1 MTMLLVIWQYRSGYA
16 DQACKPKWAQAE
28 HHNDTKRGKIV
39 NNILDRERLLRSTIL
54 AGFAAVG
61 LSISPAMAQAQNNDQ
76 DEESEEAEETIVV
89 TGSRINRSSFTSVAP
104 LQVIDSAEIRDAG
117 LIDTA
122 QILQT
127 SSVAQGVQLD
137 NTIGGAFVTDAG
149 PGANTITL
157 RGLNPDQ
164 TLLLINGRRVGPSGV
179 EGAPALVNVDIIPTD
194 VIQRIDILLDG
205 ASSVYGSDAV
215 AGVVNVVLRD
225 EFEGFQVGTFITS
238 PEQEGG
244 GSHRWSVMM
253 GDSSEN
259 GSFMF
264 AAEYQHQDALKV
276 NQRDWNYDPADGLYC
291 SRDLEIATDGSLLSE
306 CEGSIINRVRLF
318 TYYVDGNPDLASY
331 FAHPGLWQRDVY
343 SSPGTTNLPGNLPVG
358 WSTGAS
364 TDEAYRSSYLDQT
377 TDIVPDAQRYSLM
390 FTGDYTMDRFLG
402 QENVRAFVELLHN
415 NSQAAYKSGYHG
427 QIFPDVSASNPFNP
441 FGYDAVP
448 IFASPIERS
457 NISTEIQYTRLMMG
471 LQGDWGFAPSWSYEV
486 FAGYT
491 RSMGYSSR
499 PQVDESRL
507 RESIATSR
515 IDPGTGD
522 VICGYDTTD
531 YALFGFLDPTD
542 CVPVNLFAASLYPND
557 GTSSPH
563 FSTQEEY
570 DFLRIDR
577 TATTTVDQM
586 IFGGFTT
593 GPLFNV
599 PAGEVQGVFGMEWR
613 RDSLDSGTD
622 TVASQG
628 RAAGY
633 FADRRSVG
641 SAELTEY
648 YGELSVPL
656 INGRRFFED
665 VSLELAGRLT
675 DHEYYGQNSTYS
687 ARLGWQVNDFL
698 TFNGTIGTSFRAPNL
713 RELFLG
719 GQTGFSSGYA
729 DPCVVPLAA
738 NTGGTYVAADDNRDA
753 QVLANCVSEGVDP
766 TSLGLGGV
774 SSIESFRAGNP
785 GLDPETSDAYSFGF
799 VFEQPFTDAF
809 DASIRVSY
817 FSVEVEDSIA
827 IPSTAFSLAQCY
839 NSTNFP
845 NDPFCARRERSTDT
859 GTLLFV
865 DNTPFN
871 VATQTTNG
879 WDFNTR
885 FNKDFD
891 IFGGF
896 NLDVNSTFTR
906 SEEVLN
912 QTTSES
918 DILNFVGDWGTPEV
932 RGSVNTRVTRG
943 DWGML
948 WRARYLG
955 EQASIS
961 NVVGTNYGERLQA
974 ASELGGDAID
984 SADSVWYHDLSVS
997 LDRDTWSL
1005 SVGVNN
1011 LLDDAPALADQDA
1024 SGATLGTGNELLGS
1038 GYDII
1043 GRRVFVNVRKRW

>member
-1 MTMLLVIWQYRSGYA
+1 VSNIW
-16 DQACKPKWAQAE
+16 
-28 HHNDTKRGKIV
+28 
-39 NNILDRERLLRSTIL
+39 DRERLLRSTIL
-54 AGFAAVG
+54 AGFAAAG
-61 LSISPAMAQAQNNDQ
+61 LTMSPAYAQDQ
-76 DEESEEAEETIVV
+76 DEDEDEQAEESSDDTIVI
-89 TGSRINRSSFTSVAP
+89 TGSRIRRDAFSSPAP
-104 LQVIDSAEIRDAG
+104 LQVIDSQEIRDAG
-117 LIDTA
+117 LIDAA

-137 NTIGGAFVTDAG
+137 NAIAGAFVTDAG
-149 PGANTITL
+149 PGSNTVTL
-157 RGLNPDQ
+157 RGLGADQ
-164 TLLLINGRRVGPSGV
+164 TLLLINGRRVAPSGV
-179 EGAPALVNVDIIPTD
+179 EGAPSLPNLDIIPTD
-194 VIQRIDILLDG
+194 AIARVDILLDG

-215 AGVVNVVLRD
+215 AGVVNVILND
-225 EFEGFQVGTFITS
+225 SFDGFRVGAVTS
-238 PEQEGG
+238 TPEESGG
-244 GSHRWSVMM
+244 GSHRWNITM

-259 GSFMF
+259 GRFMF
-264 AAEYQHQDALKV
+264 SMEYFHQQRLQVQDRDV
-276 NQRDWNYDPADGLYC
+276 NWDPTDQLYC
-291 SRDLEIATDGSLLSE
+291 SRDIEIAADGSLLSE

-318 TYYVDGNPDLASY
+318 TYYVDGNPDLGSY

-343 SSPGTTNLPGNLPVG
+343 ASPGTTNLPGNLPVG

-377 TDIVPDAQRYSLM
+377 TDIVPDSQRYSLM

-415 NSQAAYKSGYHG
+415 NSQATYKSGYHG

-441 FGYDAVP
+441 FGYDVVP

-457 NISTEIQYTRLMMG
+457 NISTEIQYTRLMTG

-515 IDPGTGD
+515 DDGFGNI
-522 VICGYDTTD
+522 ICGYDTTD
-531 YALFGFLDPTD
+531 YALFGFLDPTN
-542 CVPVNLFAASLYPND
+542 CVPVDLFAATLYPSD
-557 GTSSPH
+557 GTSAPH
-563 FSTQEEY
+563 FATQEEY

-577 TATTTVDQM
+577 TATTTVDQL

-593 GPLFNV
+593 GPLFNL
-599 PAGEVQGVFGMEWR
+599 PAGEVQGVFGVEWR

-641 SAELTEY
+641 SASLTEY
-648 YGELSVPL
+648 YAELNLPL
-656 INGRRFFED
+656 INGQRFFED
-665 VSLELAGRLT
+665 VTLELAGRLT
-675 DHEYYGQNSTYS
+675 DHEFYGQNSTYS

-698 TFNGTIGTSFRAPNL
+698 TFNGTMGTSFRAPNL

-738 NTGGTYVAADDNRDA
+738 NSGGTYVPADDNRDA
-753 QVLANCVSEGVDP
+753 QVLANCVAEGVDP

-817 FSVEVEDSIA
+817 YSVEVNDSIA

-839 NSTNFP
+839 NSTDFP

-879 WDFNTR
+879 WDFNSR
-885 FNKDFD
+885 FNMDLDF
-891 IFGGF
+891 FGGF
-896 NLDVNSTFTR
+896 NLDVNSTLTR
-906 SEEVLN
+906 SDEVIY

-918 DILNFVGDWGTPEV
+918 DINNFVGDWGTPEY

-943 DWGML
+943 DWGIL

-961 NVVGTNYGERLQA
+961 NVVGVNYGDRLEA

-984 SADSVWYHDLSVS
+984 SADAVWYQDLSVS
-997 LDRDTWSL
+997 LDRDTWSI
-1005 SVGVNN
+1005 SAGINN
-1011 LLDDAPALADQDA
+1011 VFDEAPALVDQDA
-1024 SGATLGTGNELLGS
+1024 SGATLGTGNEQLGS
-1038 GYDII
+1038 GYDIL
-1043 GRRVFVNVRKRW
+1043 GRRLFVNVRKRW